1 MIRLSARPTPGYAG
15 RMDILPHAFYDRLA
29 DEVAPD
35 LLGMHLVRTIGDEV
49 RIGRIVEAEAYLGPP
64 DLAAHST
71 KGNTKRT
78 SVMYGPPGFAYVY
91 LIYGMYHCLNA
102 VTGPGL
108 HASAVLIRA
117 LEPVARLAESASGP
131 GRLCRAMG
139 IDLSLY
145 GHDLSGGEL
154 TVVKPRGR
162 REKFDIIRSPRIGV
176 DYAKEWAAEPL
187 RFSIAGNPYV
197 SRPRPPAVEEAA
209 PVEGATGPLR
219 GAPKG
224 RRRSP

>member
-1 MIRLSARPTPGYAG
+1 M
-15 RMDILPHAFYDRLA
+15 PHRFYDRLA

-117 LEPVARLAESASGP
+117 LEPVAGLVESASGP

-162 REKFDIIRSPRIGV
+162 REKFDIIRSPRVGV

-197 SRPRPPAVEEAA
+197 SRPRPPAVEGAA
-209 PVEGATGPLR
+209 PVEGATGPRR
-219 GAPKG
+219 GASKG

>member
-1 MIRLSARPTPGYAG
+1 
-15 RMDILPHAFYDRLA
+15 MDILPHRFYDRLA

-71 KGNTKRT
+71 KGRTKRT
-78 SVMYGPPGFAYVY
+78 SVMYGPPGYAYVY

-117 LEPVARLAESASGP
+117 LEPVAGLEGSASGP

-145 GHDLSGGEL
+145 GHDLSRGEL
-154 TVVKPRGR
+154 TVVEPPGGRGT
-162 REKFDIIRSPRIGV
+162 FAIVRSPRIGV

-187 RFSIAGNPYV
+187 RFSIAGDPFV
-197 SRPRPPAVEEAA
+197 SRPRPPRGGEPDP
-209 PVEGATGPLR
+209 PV
-219 GAPKG
+219 
-224 RRRSP
+224 